1 MILRRY
7 LIAAAILALTGASV
21 EARDVMQASAPEHV
35 LLWPDTAPGGG
46 GPQGQ
51 MKSTTW
57 GSVSEISTPDLSVFR
72 PQKPNGGAVLI
83 IPGGGYRSI
92 SVQGEGYSSAKWLN
106 ERGYTAFV
114 LTYRLPG
121 EGWGDGPKVAI
132 EDAQRALRLIRADA
146 ASYGIDKNR
155 VGVLG
160 FSAGGH
166 LAGLVATRFAESFYE
181 PIDKVDTLSDR
192 PDWVALIYPVISLEP
207 PFTKTSTHRQMVG
220 RGTLATE
227 AQWSVQTGVN
237 TRMPPVFL
245 VHAVDDPIANI
256 GHSEIMEAA
265 CKRAKVPVDFV
276 RLPTGGHGFAM
287 GRPGTAS
294 ITWSKSFEQWLKR
307 NDNTAV
313 SMAASSNVAA
323 PAAGATGGRDR

>member
-1 MILRRY
+1 MILRIY
-7 LIAAAILALTGASV
+7 LIAAAILALTMSVV
-21 EARDVMQASAPEHV
+21 EARDVMPASPEHV
-35 LLWPDTAPGGG
+35 LLWPEIVPGGG
-46 GPQGQ
+46 GPTGSL
-51 MKSTTW
+51 KSTPW
-57 GSVSEISTPDLSVFR
+57 GAVSQISTPDISVFKSE
-72 PQKPNGGAVLI
+72 KPNGGAVLI

-92 SVQGEGYSSAKWLN
+92 SVQGEGYAAAKWLN
-106 ERGYTAFV
+106 DRGYAAFV
-114 LTYRLPG
+114 LTYRLPA
-121 EGWGDGPKVAI
+121 EGWGDGAKVAV
-132 EDAQRALRLIRADA
+132 EDAQRALRLIRANA

-166 LAGLVATRFAESFYE
+166 LAGLVATRFGETFYE
-181 PIDKVDTLSDR
+181 PIDKADTFSAR

-220 RGTLATE
+220 RGTVATE

-245 VHAVDDPIANI
+245 VHAADDPIANVA
-256 GHSEIMEAA
+256 HSEIMDAA

-294 ITWSKSFEQWLKR
+294 LTWSKSFEQWLKR

-313 SMAASSNVAA
+313 SMAA
-323 PAAGATGGRDR
+323 GGRNGDR

>member
-1 MILRRY
+1 MILRIY
-7 LIAAAILALTGASV
+7 LIAAAILALTMSVV
-21 EARDVMQASAPEHV
+21 EARDAMPASPEHV
-35 LLWPDTAPGGG
+35 LLWPETVPGGG
-46 GPQGQ
+46 GPTGTL
-51 MKSTTW
+51 KSTPW
-57 GSVSEISTPDLSVFR
+57 GAVSQISTPDISVFE

-92 SVQGEGYSSAKWLN
+92 SVQGEGYSAAKWLN
-106 ERGYTAFV
+106 DRGYAAFV

-121 EGWGDGPKVAI
+121 EGWGDGPKVAL
-132 EDAQRALRLIRADA
+132 EDAQRALRLIRANA
-146 ASYGIDKNR
+146 ATYGIDKNR

-166 LAGLVATRFAESFYE
+166 LAGLVATRFGETFYE
-181 PIDKVDTLSDR
+181 PIDKIDTFSAR
-192 PDWVALIYPVISLEP
+192 PDWVALIYPVISLEQ

-220 RGTLATE
+220 RGTVATE

-245 VHAVDDPIANI
+245 VHASDDPIANVA
-256 GHSEIMEAA
+256 HSEMMEAA

-294 ITWSKSFEQWLKR
+294 LTWSKSFEQWLKR

-313 SMAASSNVAA
+313 SMVA
-323 PAAGATGGRDR
+323 GGRERER